1 MTDSSA
7 SFPAPTRLRS
17 RAQFLLLAVLFFAPF
32 VGAYLILAL
41 KPDWRPD
48 GQVNY
53 GQLVNPA
60 VALPI
65 ENLRLRDA
73 QGQPVAGNPFGR
85 RWVLLQ
91 LLRGPCEDACRRE
104 LVLSRQVYTTLGD
117 KRERVVRALVA
128 VQGADLQPVQS
139 AFGAEQPGLLW
150 LQDSASTPQ
159 LAGLLATAPDN
170 ALLLLDPVGTWL
182 MLYPNVAADPAAVQ
196 KDFKGIQKDLR
207 KLLRLS
213 HIG

>member
-1 MTDSSA
+1 MTDS
-7 SFPAPTRLRS
+7 PAPINRLRS

-32 VGAYLILAL
+32 VSAYLVIAL

-60 VALPI
+60 LALPTAT
-65 ENLRLRDA
+65 LPLRDA
-73 QGQPVAGNPFGR
+73 EGRPISGNPFGR

-91 LLRGPCEDACRRE
+91 LLRGPCEAACKRE
-104 LVLSRQVYTTLGD
+104 LMLGRQVYATLGAR
-117 KRERVVRALVA
+117 RERVVRALVA
-128 VQGADLQPVQS
+128 VDGADIGAVK
-139 AFGAEQPGLLW
+139 ATFEAEQPGLLW
-150 LQDSASTPQ
+150 LQDSASTPR
-159 LAGLLATAPDN
+159 LAGLLAAAPDN

-182 MLYPNVAADPAAVQ
+182 MVYPNVAADEDSVQ
-196 KDFKGIQKDLR
+196 KDFKGIQKDLN